1 MGNSILDRV
10 TETARMIFDND
21 DLVLTRDTTAK
32 DVEGWDSVT
41 HINLIVA
48 LEREFKIKFTTS
60 EVMSMKNVGELSD
73 LIARKTA

>member
-1 MGNSILDRV
+1 MENSIIDRV

-21 DLVLTRDTTAK
+21 DLVLTRGTTAQ
-32 DVEGWDSVT
+32 DVDGWDSLT

-48 LEREFKIKFTTS
+48 LEREFKIKFTTA
-60 EVMSMKNVGELSD
+60 EVTGMKNVGELSD